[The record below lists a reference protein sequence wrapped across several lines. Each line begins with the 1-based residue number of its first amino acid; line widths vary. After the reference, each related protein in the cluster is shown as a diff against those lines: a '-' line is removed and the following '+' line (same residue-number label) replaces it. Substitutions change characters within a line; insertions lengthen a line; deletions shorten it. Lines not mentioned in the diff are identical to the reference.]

1 MALRLDFPT
10 RLDLNTLAEGHSSPS
25 GIKLDK
31 FSRILSV
38 VDPAATEQPALRRA
52 AWLAA
57 RTGATLELLT
67 CYYNEYLTG
76 DRIFD
81 SRSLELAR
89 QDLLENCKR
98 HLENLAK
105 PLRNDGIDVSTAASW
120 DHPVHE
126 GIVRH
131 AIATGAQ
138 IVFKDTHHH
147 SALERAFLS
156 NSDWSLIRACPVAL
170 WLVKPLDFPDKPVF
184 VAAID
189 PMNEHDKPAALD
201 DEILALCKVMEDMVG
216 ADVHVFHAYDPR
228 IAVATATANAYIPV
242 SLPLDE
248 IEEEM
253 RAQHEKRF
261 RELTDFHGIDRDK
274 THLFSGLTHQELPA
288 LSRELNASVVVMGAV
303 ARNRLKR
310 LFIGATAERT
320 LEHLPCD
327 LLIIKPD
334 WFPQRMR
341 AGQEVAACPDCGGH
355 RRGNEAAGLALT
367 KPAPSPR

>member
-1 MALRLDFPT
+1 M
-10 RLDLNTLAEGHSSPS
+10 
-25 GIKLDK
+25 DK

-38 VDPAATEQPALRRA
+38 VDPTAVEQPALQRA

-57 RTGATLELLT
+57 RTGARLELLT
-67 CYYNEYLTG
+67 CYYNEYLSG
-76 DRIFD
+76 DRLFD

-89 QDLLENCKR
+89 QDLLENYKSL
-98 HLENLAK
+98 LENLAG
-105 PLRNDGIDVSTAASW
+105 PLRNDGIEVSTAVSW
-120 DHPVHE
+120 DHPIHE

-131 AIATGAQ
+131 AMATGAE
-138 IVFKDTHHH
+138 IVFKDTRHH

-156 NSDWSLIRACPVAL
+156 NSDWNLIRACPVAL
-170 WLVKPLDFPDKPVF
+170 WLVKPMDFPDKPVF

-201 DEILALCKVMEDMVG
+201 DEILALCKVMESMVG

-253 RAQHEKRF
+253 RSQHEKRF
-261 RELTDFHGIDRDK
+261 RELTDFYGIDRCK
-274 THLFSGLTHQELPA
+274 THLLSGLAHEELPA
-288 LSRELNASVVVMGAV
+288 LSTELNASVVVMGAV

-327 LLIIKPD
+327 LLIVKPD
-334 WFPQRMR
+334 WLPQPTKMAKKVAGFP
-341 AGQEVAACPDCGGH
+341 GSAAVDAV
-355 RRGNEAAGLALT
+355 NEAADVTLT
-367 KPAPSPR
+367 EAAPSPR

>member
-1 MALRLDFPT
+1 V
-10 RLDLNTLAEGHSSPS
+10 EE
-25 GIKLDK
+25 

-38 VDPAATEQPALRRA
+38 VDPTAAEQPALQRA

-67 CYYNEYLTG
+67 CYYNEYLGG
-76 DRIFD
+76 DRLFD

-98 HLENLAK
+98 DLEHLAS
-105 PLRNDGIDVSTAASW
+105 PLRRDGIEVITAATW
-120 DHPVHE
+120 DHPIHE

-156 NSDWSLIRACPVAL
+156 NSEWNLIRACPVGL
-170 WLVKPLDFPDKPVF
+170 WLVKPVSFPARPVF

-189 PMNEHDKPAALD
+189 PMNEHDKPATLD
-201 DEILALCKVMEDMVG
+201 DEILALCGIMEDVVG
-216 ADVHVFHAYDPR
+216 ADVHVFHGYDPR
-228 IAVATATANAYIPV
+228 MAVATATANAYIPV
-242 SLPLDE
+242 SLPLDQ

-261 RELTDFHGIDRDK
+261 RELTDYHGVDRDK
-274 THLFSGLTHQELPA
+274 THLISGLTHEELPA

-327 LLIIKPD
+327 LLIVKPD
-334 WFPQRMR
+334 WLARPMSMS
-341 AGQEVAACPDCGGH
+341 G
-355 RRGNEAAGLALT
+355 EAAECSDYRRQSA
-367 KPAPSPR
+367 